1 MENKAIKASAGT
13 GKTYNLAMRYLR
25 LIQEGASPASIVA
38 LTFSN
43 KAAGEILDKIIT
55 ESLKMIENK
64 ADLQGAIENGYICPD
79 SNAEQ
84 LRGIL
89 HSLLACRERL
99 QISTIDSFFMQILQ
113 AFPIESG
120 IAGNI
125 TMIDEED
132 DRPRLQALLKL
143 FVSADDKKR
152 RDLLE
157 HLKDISFGND
167 EKSMNRLMRDFL
179 RYTYPI
185 YLDNSDPQLWGNTGA
200 IWKEYD
206 PACILSR
213 KELDQIG
220 AELPGLL
227 EKNRIDAEG
236 LRKKFTDLAAAAK
249 EYAGVRIMDGDA
261 AEYLITRP
269 FKANPALLY
278 DERTEIKLKFGK
290 KEYLL
295 SCKLAETLRK
305 LVRHLL
311 TLEFDYIIRRTRA
324 MHSIFAAF
332 DQTYAASARNAGLL
346 TFNDVAFLIRGE
358 SNEISYS
365 NMQTLEERIDAKTDH
380 YMLDEFQDT
389 SNRQWEILSNLADEV
404 INNYAGE
411 RNRSFFFVGD
421 VKQSIYQWRQ
431 GNPKLFDAIL
441 NDKRYEY
448 NKIHCDTLELSYR
461 SSVPVIETVNKVFL
475 SGKFPEEDS
484 EGMLKKTIAKMG
496 FNTHASAPSAAA
508 QPGCVMMFEM
518 DEKNSRRKALAI
530 VELLKEL
537 NPFNR
542 EKPLSVGILV
552 RKNDTGRNLA
562 DLLIAE
568 GLNVTVDGKLDPAQ
582 SLAFSAYRQMLRLAA
597 HPGDEMAL
605 EFLKMLRFDD
615 QKVALPNAEE
625 TGKIIAQQGF
635 HAFTCLF
642 LQLFR
647 KKMNP
652 FDRARMEVVEKAAL
666 LADQAER
673 MTIDEYLV
681 ELDLLKGAGSSNRN
695 TVQILTIHKSKGLD
709 FDIVI
714 MPETSYHQGNM
725 IKQKHSNSVAV
736 CKDTETGRETQWISF
751 LPNAAFLPLIPG
763 FRKYSEEAD
772 SEACYE
778 NLCNLYVAMTRAR
791 NALYIFNDPESGKS
805 VQYADFLRA
814 ALENEGDP
822 EIRTEAEAFS
832 EKLPFTAAVSYA
844 CGDPGWYLQEQEKKE
859 KILTPSGLAAK
870 RERDFRLR
878 LREESRIETIIP
890 AVRPCRIK
898 PSAAHEKEQTYLF
911 REQTAANLGTRL
923 HDILAEFEFYTCESD
938 VNAFLQKHCTAAEE
952 LQLLNAF
959 FRSPEIQNHLRKP
972 EEKYELW
979 REKRFLAKLE
989 NGIVNG
995 CFDRV
1000 LIRYAENGK
1009 PIDAEILDYKSDRD
1023 ATPEILRERHA
1034 PQLLL
1039 YRKVLA
1045 GLIGLDEEKIRCS
1058 LLAIRYG
1065 SALSF

>member
-55 ESLKMIENK
+55 ESLKLIENK
-64 ADLQGAIENGYICPD
+64 ADLQRAIENEFICPD

-125 TMIDEED
+125 SMIEEED

-179 RYTYPI
+179 RYTYPV

-278 DERTEIKLKFGK
+278 DELTEIKLKFGK

-295 SCKLAETLRK
+295 SCKLAGTLRK

-448 NKIHCDTLELSYR
+448 NKIRCDTLELSYR

-496 FNTHASAPSAAA
+496 FNTHTSAPSAAA

-714 MPETSYHQGNM
+714 MPETSFHQGNM

-814 ALENEGDP
+814 ALKNEGDP

-938 VNAFLQKHCTAAEE
+938 INIFLQKHCTAAEE
-952 LQLLNAF
+952 LQLLNTF

>member
-55 ESLKMIENK
+55 ESLKLIENK
-64 ADLQGAIENGYICPD
+64 ADLQRAIENGFICPD

-125 TMIDEED
+125 SMIEEED

-681 ELDLLKGAGSSNRN
+681 ELDLLKGTGSSNRN

-736 CKDTETGRETQWISF
+736 CKDPETGRETQWISF

-859 KILTPSGLAAK
+859 KVLTPSGLAAK

-938 VNAFLQKHCTAAEE
+938 VNIFLQKHCTAAEE
-952 LQLLNAF
+952 LQLLNVF

-1045 GLIGLDEEKIRCS
+1045 GLIDLDEEKIRCS

>member
-1 MENKAIKASAGT
+1 
-13 GKTYNLAMRYLR
+13 
-25 LIQEGASPASIVA
+25 
-38 LTFSN
+38 
-43 KAAGEILDKIIT
+43 
-55 ESLKMIENK
+55 
-64 ADLQGAIENGYICPD
+64 
-79 SNAEQ
+79 
-84 LRGIL
+84 
-89 HSLLACRERL
+89 
-99 QISTIDSFFMQILQ
+99 
-113 AFPIESG
+113 
-120 IAGNI
+120 
-125 TMIDEED
+125 
-132 DRPRLQALLKL
+132 
-143 FVSADDKKR
+143 
-152 RDLLE
+152 
-157 HLKDISFGND
+157 
-167 EKSMNRLMRDFL
+167 
-179 RYTYPI
+179 
-185 YLDNSDPQLWGNTGA
+185 
-200 IWKEYD
+200 
-206 PACILSR
+206 
-213 KELDQIG
+213 
-220 AELPGLL
+220 
-227 EKNRIDAEG
+227 
-236 LRKKFTDLAAAAK
+236 
-249 EYAGVRIMDGDA
+249 MDGDA

>member
-55 ESLKMIENK
+55 ESLKLIENK
-64 ADLQGAIENGYICPD
+64 ADLQRAIENEFICPD

-125 TMIDEED
+125 SMIEEED

-179 RYTYPI
+179 RYTYPV

-236 LRKKFTDLAAAAK
+236 LRKKFTNLAAAAK

-269 FKANPALLY
+269 FKENPALLY
-278 DERTEIKLKFGK
+278 DELTEIKLKFGK

-448 NKIHCDTLELSYR
+448 NKIRCDTLELSYR

-496 FNTHASAPSAAA
+496 FNTHTSAPSAAA

-714 MPETSYHQGNM
+714 MPETSFHQGNM

-814 ALENEGDP
+814 ALKNEGDP

-938 VNAFLQKHCTAAEE
+938 INIFLQKHCTAAEE
-952 LQLLNAF
+952 LQLLNTF